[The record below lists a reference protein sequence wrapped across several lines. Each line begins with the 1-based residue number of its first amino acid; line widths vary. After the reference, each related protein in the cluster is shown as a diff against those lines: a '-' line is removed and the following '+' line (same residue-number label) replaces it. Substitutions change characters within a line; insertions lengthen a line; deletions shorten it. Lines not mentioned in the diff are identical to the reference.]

1 MRIATE
7 VVELLVRSAGTW
19 LFEGRQFGLSDRQ
32 WMALRFLAR
41 ANRFS
46 STPSAL
52 AIFLGTTRS
61 VTSEIAS
68 ELRKKRLVTQEPSA
82 EDRRS
87 ITLCVTSQGKRFL
100 DRDPINALRDQI
112 AALTIDDRS
121 QLYRSLRRV
130 LAQSDASVRRH
141 NTGVCSGCI
150 FLVENSD
157 GSDRQFK
164 CRRFRKAIAAKDTAL
179 LCTYFE
185 ERGPRDLV
193 AEIA

>member
-7 VVELLVRSAGTW
+7 VVELLVKSAGTW
-19 LFEGRQFGLSDRQ
+19 LFEGRQFGLSDRE

-46 STPSAL
+46 RTPTAL

-61 VTSEIAS
+61 TTSEIAA
-68 ELRKKRLVTQEPSA
+68 ELRKKGLVIPEPSA

-87 ITLCVTSQGKRFL
+87 VTLCVTPQGKKFL

-112 AALTIDDRS
+112 EALTIDDRS
-121 QLYRSLRRV
+121 QLRRSLRRV
-130 LAQSDASVRRH
+130 LVQGAASERQH
-141 NTGVCSGCI
+141 NTDICSGCM
-150 FLVENSD
+150 FLVENGD

-164 CRRFRKAIAAKDTAL
+164 CRRFRKAIASKDTAL

-185 ERGPRDLV
+185 ERSPRDLV